1 MVVMMFRWQNKS
13 WLVIKCFMICSWS
26 FDIYIHHLFSFL
38 HVMPKYIYDTRSNV
52 NLFHQWEAIS
62 SIRNSCV
69 LENKWWFDMIKLRL
83 MNKYIFIHDLCT
95 PCMYYQYIDNFTIII
110 FFWDPILFL
119 YIVRNMYD
127 RKFNLFSRWS
137 YSLFHTSFLPQ
148 CIKIACFGISVVMYE
163 VNGNGCCYSNALCR
177 FTKTIKMMKC
187 ECNWQENMIWSH
199 QGWIFFPKSEL
210 FSQPPKKV
218 RE

>member
-1 MVVMMFRWQNKS
+1 MASHISDNSCTNANRCDGDDKAWIAGTKIYIMLFFVDQRRGMCYMVVMMFRWQNKS

-95 PCMYYQYIDNFTIII
+95 PCMYHQYIV
-110 FFWDPILFL
+110 L
-119 YIVRNMYD
+119 YWN
-127 RKFNLFSRWS
+127 
-137 YSLFHTSFLPQ
+137 T
-148 CIKIACFGISVVMYE
+148 G
-163 VNGNGCCYSNALCR
+163 
-177 FTKTIKMMKC
+177 
-187 ECNWQENMIWSH
+187 
-199 QGWIFFPKSEL
+199 
-210 FSQPPKKV
+210 
-218 RE
+218 